1 MKKLSVSSCIVLSVL
16 NLLLPSTVLISSFL
30 GYSVFINAF
39 FLSFFTALVSLL
51 FVIIICF
58 KKTWTVGRACKIIF
72 FLLPAFSIINGFFYL
87 TFDKS
92 PAVLI
97 FIITS
102 MVCTV
107 ILLFK
112 SVKSTSVKLTGVG
125 IYSAFFIIYL
135 LAFYFALMF
144 SGIALE
150 TVVRTVPS
158 PNGKY
163 EAQVIDR
170 DEGALGGSTYVY
182 ICEKQGDISLFPFT
196 FQKKPRKIYSGD
208 WGEFEILVP
217 YWTEEN
223 SVVIFGKEYELQ

>member
-1 MKKLSVSSCIVLSVL
+1 MKKLSVSVCIVLTVL
-16 NLLLPSTVLISSFL
+16 NLILPLTVLISSFL
-30 GYSVFINAF
+30 GYRVFINAF
-39 FLSFFTALVSLL
+39 FLSFFTALVSLFAL
-51 FVIIICF
+51 IVCF
-58 KKTWTVGRACKIIF
+58 KKTWTVGRACGIIF

-87 TFDKS
+87 PFDKS
-92 PAVLI
+92 PTVLI
-97 FIITS
+97 FIITNI
-102 MVCTV
+102 VCAV

-112 SVKSTSVKLTGVG
+112 SVKSTSVKLAGIG

-135 LAFYFALMF
+135 LAFSFALMF

-158 PNGKY
+158 PHGKY

-182 ICEKQGDISLFPFT
+182 ICEKQGDISIFPFT
-196 FQKKPRKIYSGD
+196 FQKKPQRIYSGD

-217 YWTEEN
+217 CWTDEN
-223 SVVIFGKEYELQ
+223 TVVIFGREYQIS